1 MNSLMKKRSKYT
13 YEDFSDVIDLAIK
26 KQRSKWRLNAV
37 KWFDFQDVEQI
48 IKTHIAKKWH
58 MWDQTRPLEPWIGRI
73 ISNQLRNLIRN
84 HYGNYVKPCTNCKF
98 AHGDFCNHTASKKQD
113 TSCELYA
120 KWAKFKKSGLELK
133 IPFSTEDFHTE
144 VNNQRYTDFDFD
156 TSLKRL
162 DIYMEIKLSE
172 THYIAYR
179 MLYFEDKN
187 EEDVA
192 KFMGYKISPQ
202 KKKLGYRQVKN
213 LKKKFLEVALEILQE
228 HDIITDGSN

>member
-1 MNSLMKKRSKYT
+1 MKKGSKYT

-58 MWDQTRPLEPWIGRI
+58 MWDQARPLEPWIGRI

-84 HYGNYVKPCTNCKF
+84 HYGNYVRPCVNCKF
-98 AHGDFCNHTASKKQD
+98 ERGEACALTVSKKQD

-133 IPFSTEDFHTE
+133 IPLSTEDFCKE
-144 VNNQRYTDFDFD
+144 VNNKQYTDFDFD

-162 DIYMEIKLSE
+162 DIYMEIKLSGN
-172 THYIAYR
+172 HYIAYR

-192 KFMGYKISPQ
+192 RFMGYKISPQ
-202 KKKLGYRQVKN
+202 KRKLGYRQVKN

-228 HDIITDGSN
+228 HDIITDGHK